1 MITVSMSDA
10 RTNFSKLLE
19 HVQAGEEIIIT
30 RHGKEVARLVPPA
43 GAPAATG
50 AVDAIA
56 RWRKARRGV
65 KLKGLRVRDL
75 IMQGQR

>member
-1 MITVSMSDA
+1 MITVSTSEA
-10 RTNFSKLLE
+10 RTNFSKLME

-43 GAPAATG
+43 GTPAASS
-50 AVDAIA
+50 AADAIA

-65 KLKGLRVRDL
+65 KLKGLRVREL
-75 IMQGQR
+75 IERGRS